1 MRVVPEFRTRKGRV
15 SVIWRTYSRGLVGEF
30 PCSLG
35 IFVTLS
41 SLDSWKVRFGTAEIE
56 RKFYDV
62 EEAKRAGVLL
72 ARNTLID
79 CLNRLADDPGF
90 GDSIKEFWKTKAFGK

>member
-1 MRVVPEFRTRKGRV
+1 MIVQ
-15 SVIWRTYSRGLVGEF
+15 Y
-30 PCSLG
+30 PCGLG

-41 SLDSWKVRFGTAEIE
+41 SLNSWKVPFGTIEI
-56 RKFYDV
+56 KSTFYDV

-79 CLNRLADDPGF
+79 YLNHLADDPGL
-90 GDSIKEFWKTKAFGK
+90 GDSIKEFWETKASGN